1 MFKNMSLRAKM
12 IYGVIIAVVI
22 PFIIAGAVTYI
33 QLSHSLERLAEEKAK
48 QIAVDLSGI
57 VQNTLGRES
66 AFVSAVAQDPRIR
79 RAAASGNFRFLQKRV
94 EDAFRL
100 SGTNEGSLFILDK
113 NGIVRADAVDAKR
126 AGIDLS
132 DRQYFLTAK
141 AGKINIGTPKAN
153 KVTGKM
159 GVALCAPIFSEKNGF
174 VGAAVVGQDIEFIL
188 EPIAA
193 VKIGKTGYAY
203 LGDAKGPVVI
213 HPDKNFIF
221 KTKEE
226 EQGLKPLVDQMATGR
241 TGVARY
247 MFRGVKKMA
256 AFAPIQIAGWNVVV
270 TQHIDEIMAP
280 VKAILNLI
288 ILVGIIFLAITVVSI
303 IVLSKKISNPAQKAI
318 ETLKQMTLHSG
329 EMAAMIGQDKRIEFV
344 NLAMEKLMNRPSGEI
359 IGTRPILTNINDIPE
374 EEIWRSLDS
383 HNVWT
388 GRLKINKDGSGP
400 ATLET
405 VIIPL
410 QDRKGQIF
418 SYLEICR
425 DITHELMVESKL
437 RQAQKMESIG
447 TLAGGIAHD
456 FNNILTAL
464 MGYANLMQIKID
476 ESNPLRPYVDQI
488 LSASR
493 KAADLTRSLSAF
505 SRQQPVSFTPLN
517 INSTIKATEKLL
529 KRLLTEDI
537 ELRTSF
543 AQDDTIV
550 MADKSQMD
558 QILFNLVTNARDAM
572 PEGGVLTIE
581 TSIADIDDGF
591 FGAHGFGKPGRYVLT
606 TISDTGTGMDE
617 ATCEK
622 IFDPFFTTKEVGRG
636 TGLGLAT
643 VYGIMKQH
651 GGYITVYSEINH
663 GTTFRIYLPAAPIKV
678 NDKQDSVTI
687 IERGNETVL
696 IAEDN
701 EEVRSFM
708 REALQEHGY
717 KIIEAT
723 DGENAIEKFKQYR
736 DIDLIVV
743 DSVMPKKNGREVYK
757 EIHGINPHIKVLF
770 TSGHTKDVVLDK
782 GIKDKELDFIA
793 KPLSLN
799 GFLQKVREVLDR

>member
-1 MFKNMSLRAKM
+1 MSRSLDR
-12 IYGVIIAVVI
+12 
-22 PFIIAGAVTYI
+22 
-33 QLSHSLERLAEEKAK
+33 LSEEKAK
-48 QIAVDLSGI
+48 QIAVDLSGL
-57 VQNTLGRES
+57 VQIALSREFN
-66 AFVSAVAQDPRIR
+66 FVSAVARDPEIR
-79 RAAASGNFRFLQKRV
+79 EAAASDNYRFLQKRL
-94 EDAFRL
+94 EDVFCV
-100 SGTNEGSLFILDK
+100 SGASDGSLFMTDK
-113 NGIVRADAVDAKR
+113 NGIIRADADDAKR
-126 AGIDLS
+126 AGINVS
-132 DRQYFLTAK
+132 DRPYFLTAK
-141 AGKINIGTPKAN
+141 AGKASVGALAVNRATRE
-153 KVTGKM
+153 M
-159 GVALCAPIFSEKNGF
+159 GVALCAPIVSEKHGF
-174 VGAAVVGQDIEFIL
+174 VGAAVVFQHIKFIL
-188 EPIAA
+188 NPINA
-193 VKIGKTGYAY
+193 VKLGKTGYAY
-203 LGDAKGPVVI
+203 LGNAKEPIVI
-213 HPDKNFIF
+213 RPDKNFRF
-221 KTKEE
+221 KTEE
-226 EQGLKPLVDQMATGR
+226 EPELKPLVDQMATGR

-247 MFRGVKKMA
+247 MFRGMKKMA
-256 AFAPIQIAGWNVVV
+256 AFAPIPITGWNVIV
-270 TQHIDEIMAP
+270 TQNIDEIMAP
-280 VKAILNLI
+280 VNAILNMI
-288 ILVGIIFLAITVVSI
+288 ILVGLIFLAITVVSI
-303 IVLSKKISNPAQKAI
+303 VILSQKISTPAQRAI
-318 ETLKQMTLHSG
+318 ETLKQVTLHSG
-329 EMAAMIGQDKRIEFV
+329 EMVTMIGQDKRIEFV
-344 NLAMEKLMNRPSGEI
+344 NLAMEELMNRPSAEI

-388 GRLKINKDGSGP
+388 GRLKINEDASGP
-400 ATLET
+400 AILET

-410 QDRKGQIF
+410 QDRKRQIF
-418 SYLEICR
+418 NYLEICR
-425 DITHELMVESKL
+425 DITHELTVESRL

-464 MGYANLMQIKID
+464 MGYASLMQMKMD
-476 ESNPLRPYVDQI
+476 KSNPLKPYVDQI
-488 LSASR
+488 LSASQ

-505 SRQQPVSFTPLN
+505 SRQQPVAFTPLN
-517 INSTIKATEKLL
+517 INNTIKATEKLL

-572 PEGGVLTIE
+572 PGGGTLTIE

-591 FGAHGFGKPGRYVLT
+591 FRAHGFGKPGRYVLT

-622 IFDPFFTTKEVGRG
+622 IFDPFFTTKEVGKG

-643 VYGIMKQH
+643 VYGIIKQH
-651 GGYITVYSEINH
+651 DGYITVYSEIGH
-663 GTTFRIYLPAAPIKV
+663 GTTFRIYLPAARIKV
-678 NDKQDSVTI
+678 DDKQDSVTI

-708 REALQEHGY
+708 CEVLQEYGY

-723 DGENAIEKFKQYR
+723 DGENAIDKFKQYR

-743 DSVMPKKNGREVYK
+743 DSVMPKKNGREAYE
-757 EIHGINPHIKVLF
+757 EIHRINPHIKVIF

-782 GIKDKELDFIA
+782 GIKDKEFDFIA

-799 GFLQKVREVLDR
+799 SFLQRVREVLDR